1 MAERPAVAGNQV
13 VLRLN
18 DFPYFLESMCVVVS
32 CVPGSLRLTA
42 PLLIIKD
49 GIAHY
54 VLWFE
59 DGRIPDDQAVAAILT
74 EKLEHRDVLW
84 FENPAVVR
92 SLPGLAHIHV
102 FAR

>member
-1 MAERPAVAGNQV
+1 MCCRIVRPRQPEAHRA
-13 VLRLN
+13 LA
-18 DFPYFLESMCVVVS
+18 YC
-32 CVPGSLRLTA
+32 CTY
-42 PLLIIKD
+42 IKD